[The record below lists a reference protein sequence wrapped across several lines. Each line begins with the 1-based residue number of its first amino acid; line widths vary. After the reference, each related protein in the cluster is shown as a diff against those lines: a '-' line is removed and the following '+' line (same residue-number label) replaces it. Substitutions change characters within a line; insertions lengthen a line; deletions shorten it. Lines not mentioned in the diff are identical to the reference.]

1 MANQKYEIEK
11 HSVETVL
18 SWIKTKE
25 VVIPEI
31 QRPFV
36 WKATQVRDLIDSL
49 YNGYPVGYLIVSRS
63 HEMRLKDGT
72 MSKGQRI
79 LIDGQQRV
87 TALMAS
93 ILGMSVLNNQ
103 YKKRTI
109 RIAYNPFAKDD
120 ENLFEVQDQSHLKSK
135 KWIEDI
141 SIFFNDEFDDYT
153 FIEDFC
159 TVNPEMDRRELNRK
173 IKKIIDI
180 KTKDL
185 GIIELSSSLDIDI
198 VTDVFIR
205 INSKSAVLSQA
216 DFAMSKIA
224 ADEKYGGNMLR
235 KAIDYFCHVAIE
247 PSFYDTILKN
257 DTSFIESEFGKEM
270 AWLRNDNESIFDP
283 SYEDMLRVSF
293 VHMFS
298 RGKLKDLVSLL
309 SGRDF
314 ETRDYKEEIA
324 EESFSKLTEGI
335 KHFMHQY
342 YFEQFILAIKS
353 AGFIN
358 SKLINSQ
365 NALDFSY
372 VVYLKLV
379 LSGEVD
385 KTKIKRCV
393 AKWFTM
399 SILTGRYSS
408 SPETRMD
415 QDIRNINDKG
425 VINYLNEI
433 ENAELSDAFW
443 DFGLPQK
450 FDTPNSTAPALS
462 TFFAAQIVKGDKGL
476 FSPNSSVRDLFG
488 VSDVHHIFPKD
499 YLKKT
504 EFLDNRSIY
513 NQVANYTYLDTP
525 INIAVGNKAPNV
537 YFKEAFESALKDEIV
552 YGNHMSVDELK
563 SNLIE
568 NCIPL
573 DIVNWDYND
582 YRNKFLVE
590 RRKLMAKKIKE
601 YYNNL

>member
-159 TVNPEMDRRELNRK
+159 SVNPEMDRRELNRK

-205 INSKSAVLSQA
+205 INSKGAVLSQA

-270 AWLRNDNESIFDP
+270 AWLRNDNESIFDS

-372 VVYLKLV
+372 VVYLKLA

-450 FDTPNSTAPALS
+450 LDTPNSTAPALS

-537 YFKEAFESALKDEIV
+537 YFKEAFESALKDGIV

>member
-1 MANQKYEIEK
+1 M
-11 HSVETVL
+11 
-18 SWIKTKE
+18 
-25 VVIPEI
+25 
-31 QRPFV
+31 
-36 WKATQVRDLIDSL
+36 
-49 YNGYPVGYLIVSRS
+49 
-63 HEMRLKDGT
+63 
-72 MSKGQRI
+72 
-79 LIDGQQRV
+79 
-87 TALMAS
+87 
-93 ILGMSVLNNQ
+93 
-103 YKKRTI
+103 
-109 RIAYNPFAKDD
+109 
-120 ENLFEVQDQSHLKSK
+120 FEVQDQSHLKSK

-159 TVNPEMDRRELNRK
+159 SVNPEMDRRELNRK

-205 INSKSAVLSQA
+205 INSKGAVLSQA

-372 VVYLKLV
+372 VVYLKLA

-450 FDTPNSTAPALS
+450 LDTPNSTAPALS

-504 EFLDNRSIY
+504 EFLNNRSIY

-537 YFKEAFESALKDEIV
+537 YFKEAFESALKDGIV

>member
-93 ILGMSVLNNQ
+93 ILGMSVLNNE

-141 SIFFNDEFDDYT
+141 SIFFKDEFDDYT

-205 INSKSAVLSQA
+205 INSKGAVLSQA

-257 DTSFIESEFGKEM
+257 DTSFIESEFGKDM

-372 VVYLKLV
+372 VVYLKLA

-450 FDTPNSTAPALS
+450 LDTPNSTAPALS

-504 EFLDNRSIY
+504 GFLDNRSIY

-537 YFKEAFESALKDEIV
+537 YFKEAFESALKDGIV

>member
-1 MANQKYEIEK
+1 
-11 HSVETVL
+11 
-18 SWIKTKE
+18 
-25 VVIPEI
+25 
-31 QRPFV
+31 
-36 WKATQVRDLIDSL
+36 
-49 YNGYPVGYLIVSRS
+49 
-63 HEMRLKDGT
+63 MRLKDGT

-205 INSKSAVLSQA
+205 INSKGAVLSQA

-247 PSFYDTILKN
+247 PSFYDIILKN

-372 VVYLKLV
+372 VVYLKLA

-450 FDTPNSTAPALS
+450 LDTPNSTAPALS

-537 YFKEAFESALKDEIV
+537 YFKEAFESALKDGIV

>member
-18 SWIKTKE
+18 SWIKTKD

-36 WKATQVRDLIDSL
+36 WKAIQVRDLIDSL

-159 TVNPEMDRRELNRK
+159 SVNPEMDRRELNRK

-205 INSKSAVLSQA
+205 INSKGAVLSQA

-257 DTSFIESEFGKEM
+257 DTSFIESKFGKEM

-365 NALDFSY
+365 NTLDFSY
-372 VVYLKLV
+372 VVYLKLA

-450 FDTPNSTAPALS
+450 LDTPNSTAPALS

-537 YFKEAFESALKDEIV
+537 YFKEAFESALKDGMV

>member
-109 RIAYNPFAKDD
+109 RIAYNPFVKDD

-205 INSKSAVLSQA
+205 INSKGAVLSQA

-450 FDTPNSTAPALS
+450 LDTPNSTAPALS

>member
-87 TALMAS
+87 IALMAS

-159 TVNPEMDRRELNRK
+159 SVNPEMDRRELNRK

-205 INSKSAVLSQA
+205 INSKGAVLSQA

-372 VVYLKLV
+372 VVYLKLA

-450 FDTPNSTAPALS
+450 LDTPNSTAPALS

-537 YFKEAFESALKDEIV
+537 YFKEAFESALKDGIV

>member
-63 HEMRLKDGT
+63 HEMRLKDGS

-205 INSKSAVLSQA
+205 INSKGAVLSQA

-342 YFEQFILAIKS
+342 YFEQFVLAIKS
-353 AGFIN
+353 AGFIS

-372 VVYLKLV
+372 VVYLKLA

-385 KTKIKRCV
+385 KTKIKRYV

-408 SPETRMD
+408 SPESKMD

-425 VINYLNEI
+425 VINYLTEI

-443 DFGLPQK
+443 NFGLPQK
-450 FDTPNSTAPALS
+450 LDTPNSTAPALS

-504 EFLDNRSIY
+504 GFLDNRSIY

-537 YFKEAFESALKDEIV
+537 YFKEAFESALKDGIV

-582 YRNKFLVE
+582 YRNKFLIE